1 MKLNVVNEDGRVEF
15 GEFLGSLPDL
25 SRSMFQCFI
34 CMDKA
39 LQKYDITGE
48 NVVWFRMAV
57 HDYMQ
62 DPGSYEVYQEV
73 ANNGKDS

>member
-1 MKLNVVNEDGRVEF
+1 MKLSVTNEDGRVEF

-25 SRSMFQCFI
+25 TRSMFQAFI

-39 LQKYDITGE
+39 IQKYDVTGD
-48 NVVWFRMAV
+48 NVLWFRRAV

-62 DPGSYEVYQEV
+62 DPGSYEIYQEV
-73 ANNGKDS
+73 AEDGKDS